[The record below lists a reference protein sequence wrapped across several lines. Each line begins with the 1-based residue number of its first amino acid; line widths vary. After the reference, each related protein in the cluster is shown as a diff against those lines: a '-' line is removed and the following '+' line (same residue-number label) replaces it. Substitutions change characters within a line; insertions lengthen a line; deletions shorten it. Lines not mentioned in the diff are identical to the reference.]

1 MRSPKRGGYTLT
13 PDSAESLYYEF
24 NYFPAKLYVKVPLGI
39 SNMEVANVYGDESV
53 YSLTGVRVA
62 KGVDALR
69 RLPAGVYLYKGK
81 KIVVK

>member
-1 MRSPKRGGYTLT
+1 MRSPKRGEYTLT

-39 SNMEVANVYGDESV
+39 SNMEVANVYGDERV